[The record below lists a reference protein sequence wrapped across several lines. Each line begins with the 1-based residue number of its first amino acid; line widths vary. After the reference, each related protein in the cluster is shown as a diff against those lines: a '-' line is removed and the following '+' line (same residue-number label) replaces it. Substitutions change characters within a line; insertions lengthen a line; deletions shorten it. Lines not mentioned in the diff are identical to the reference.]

1 MGNLGNVPEPEP
13 PQQPASVDMAKRLL
27 TYELRLLDETSG
39 PGIFGPPVLAAL
51 LKLDNSVHELIC
63 ALAEN

>member
-1 MGNLGNVPEPEP
+1 
-13 PQQPASVDMAKRLL
+13 MAKRLL